1 VAELKRRAY
10 SDAEIGLH
18 AGLADTALTL
28 ALDPSLVRSELL
40 AAGAGKGAG
49 VNGDPRRASG
59 ALGQLGVDRI
69 VEASTI
75 AIRAALLTP
84 PPPNRTRQ
92 P

>member
-1 VAELKRRAY
+1 
-10 SDAEIGLH
+10 
-18 AGLADTALTL
+18 
-28 ALDPSLVRSELL
+28 
-40 AAGAGKGAG
+40 

-69 VEASTI
+69 VEASSA
-75 AIRAALLTP
+75 AIRAALQAP